1 MSKWPNYS
9 LKSLFIAKRFIAKR
23 GLILLLLFSLIL
35 MQLSCQTI
43 PSNSSP
49 SKKETNLETQT
60 QPQTDKLTIEKDKAK
75 NIPNTKLT
83 EKILFKYILGELAIQ
98 HKDYK
103 TAFNSFM
110 SLSETTKDPR
120 IAKYALRIAL
130 MLGNDANTLKA
141 VQFWSQLEQNGLASI
156 DNSTFIDIAQIKTVI
171 LLKIKQDELAIQ
183 SLLDTFNLMDSEQ
196 AMSSIGVIL
205 STLNDYP
212 RVKNIFSALNAAYK
226 GNYYVNLYSAKFAL
240 RFNDYQQAEES
251 INTAL
256 QINSKDETAYLLKST
271 LYKKMGQIDKAIM
284 VYKKAIDKLD
294 KSSLI
299 RLEYAKALL
308 EKNQRQAVIEQLEQ
322 IVNENTDDNHILYS
336 IGMLAMDIKEYEQAR
351 IFFTKLYH
359 LKGSKDQ
366 GAFLLGVLAYSEE
379 KNDQALD
386 WFEKIK
392 GKKYEYESLLRKAII
407 LSEQKH
413 YNKAIDVLENYI
425 TTDKNKQLNLLRLKA
440 DILNQAELYNKAY
453 DTYSDALSLHPT
465 NIELLY
471 GRAMVAEKQGR
482 IDLSEKDLLSII
494 KIDPINSNA
503 YNALGFILAE
513 NTTRY
518 HDAQI
523 YIERALQLKPN
534 DMAILDS
541 MGWVLYKLGKLE
553 ASLNYLKQAYDM
565 EQDPEIAAHYGEVLW
580 TSGQQKQAKQIW
592 QSALLKHPQH
602 MVLKSTTS
610 TYLK

>member
-1 MSKWPNYS
+1 LIKYS
-9 LKSLFIAKRFIAKR
+9 FITNHR
-23 GLILLLLFSLIL
+23 GLILLLLFTLIF
-35 MQLSCQTI
+35 MQLSCQTN
-43 PSNSSP
+43 PSN
-49 SKKETNLETQT
+49 KETNLESKTQT
-60 QPQTDKLTIEKDKAK
+60 DNVNIEKDKQYPKKQQKVKVQAK
-75 NIPNTKLT
+75 NNNIPNTQLT

-98 HKDYK
+98 HKDYE

-130 MLGNDANTLKA
+130 MLGNDENILKA
-141 VQFWSQLEQNGLASI
+141 VQFWSQLEQSGLALN
-156 DNSTFIDIAQIKTVI
+156 DNSAFIDITQMETVI
-171 LLKIKQDELAIQ
+171 LLKVKQDDLAIQ
-183 SLLDTFNLMDSEQ
+183 SLLDTFKLMDSEQ

-205 STLNDYP
+205 STLNDYS

-226 GNYYVNLYSAKFAL
+226 NNYYVNLYSAKFAL
-240 RFNDYQQAEES
+240 RFNDYQQAEKN

-256 QINSKDETAYLLKST
+256 QIESKDETAYLLKST
-271 LYKKMGQIDKAIM
+271 LYKKMGQVDKAII
-284 VYKKAIDKLD
+284 VYKQAIDILD

-299 RLEYAKALL
+299 RLEYAKTLL

-322 IVNENTDDNHILYS
+322 IVNENSNDNHILYS
-336 IGMLAMDIKEYEQAR
+336 IGMLAMDIKEYDQAR

-359 LKGSKDQ
+359 LQGFKDQ

-379 KNDQALD
+379 KNDHALD

-425 TTDKNKQLNLLRLKA
+425 TTDRNKQLNLLRLKA
-440 DILNQAELYNKAY
+440 DVLNQAEKYNKAY
-453 DTYSDALSLHPT
+453 DTYSDALYLHPT

-494 KIDPINSNA
+494 KVDPKNSNA
-503 YNALGFILAE
+503 FNALGFILAE
-513 NTTRY
+513 KTTRY
-518 HDAQI
+518 HDAQM
-523 YIERALQLKPN
+523 YIEKALQLKPN

-541 MGWVLYKLGKLE
+541 MGWVLYKLGKLQE
-553 ASLNYLKQAYDM
+553 SLNYLKQAYDI

-580 TSGQQKQAKQIW
+580 VSGQQMQAKQIW
-592 QSALLKHPQH
+592 QSSLLKHPQH
-602 MVLKSTTS
+602 VILKSTIS
-610 TYLK
+610 TYLKY